1 MLVGPD
7 GKPLAPVV
15 GAPKLEDMAPLQ
27 PEEMGMVAEPIRQA
41 LAGGVHLMSPC
52 TVEFGMV
59 ARLISTVLH
68 LHAETQESPLR
79 NPDAPTRDPES
90 EVL

>member
-7 GKPLAPVV
+7 GNPLAPVV
-15 GAPKLEDMAPLQ
+15 GAPKLEELPPLQ
-27 PEEMGMVAEPIRQA
+27 PEDMGMIAEPLRQA
-41 LAGGVHLMSPC
+41 MAGGVHMMSPC

-59 ARLISTVLH
+59 ARLVATVLQ
-68 LHAETQESPLR
+68 LHASEEGAVLR
-79 NPDAPTRDPES
+79 NPDAPNRDPDS

>member
-7 GKPLAPVV
+7 GNPLAPVV
-15 GAPKLEDMAPLQ
+15 GAPKLEELPPLQ
-27 PEEMGMVAEPIRQA
+27 PEDMGMIAEPIRQA
-41 LAGGVHLMSPC
+41 MAGGVHMMSPC

-68 LHAETQESPLR
+68 LQAESTGVPR
-79 NPDAPTRDPES
+79 NPDAPQRDPES